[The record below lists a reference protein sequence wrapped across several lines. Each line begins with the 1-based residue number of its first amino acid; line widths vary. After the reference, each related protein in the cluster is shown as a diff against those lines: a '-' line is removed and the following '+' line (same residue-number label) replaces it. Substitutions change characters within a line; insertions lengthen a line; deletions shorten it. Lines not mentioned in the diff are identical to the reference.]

1 MVAEM
6 GVMDNAVV
14 LSTLCFKEGLPSL
27 QLAAV
32 GSGYLG
38 PNVNSLPLE
47 VMDVVDYL
55 LRVVGL

>member
-1 MVAEM
+1 M
-6 GVMDNAVV
+6 V
-14 LSTLCFKEGLPSL
+14 LSTLCFKEGRPSL
-27 QLAAV
+27 QLGAV
-32 GSGYLG
+32 DAGYLG